1 MYKMIFGKVVE
12 ARPVPPDRYER
23 TIAWIYVE
31 GAYLNKAL
39 LKVGL
44 VFSMLRFF
52 NDKVTDKKVVQPGP
66 VKCPNS
72 VFG

>member
-1 MYKMIFGKVVE
+1 MYKMVFDKVVE
-12 ARPVPPDRYER
+12 ARPVTTDRYKR
-23 TIAWIYVE
+23 TIAWIYVD
-31 GAYLNKAL
+31 GTCLNKAL

-44 VFSMLRFF
+44 AFSMLRFF

-66 VKCPNS
+66 VKCSNS